1 MLQKLPI
8 VPAQVKVDNTSK
20 NLLNEI
26 FQIIYFLYGAK
37 EITKKSMLQYN
48 EFSKFTM
55 QSWILSIFMDSEKC
69 KTCEPYRL
77 LLNLSDK
84 INLKRTDKYVV
95 FSNDSISYTWKNI
108 KKT

>member
-37 EITKKSMLQYN
+37 EITKKVCYNIMNSANLQCKVGYYLYLWTLKN
-48 EFSKFTM
+48 VKRVNL
-55 QSWILSIFMDSEKC
+55 IDYYSIFQ
-69 KTCEPYRL
+69 
-77 LLNLSDK
+77 
-84 INLKRTDKYVV
+84 
-95 FSNDSISYTWKNI
+95 I
-108 KKT
+108 K